1 MQTTEIIQL
10 IVLIILLLLSG
21 FFSSAETAL
30 TTANR
35 IRMRTLAKEG
45 NKQAARVLAITDDSS
60 KMLSAILIGNN
71 IVNLSASSIATS
83 LALNLFGNV
92 GVGIATGVLT
102 LLVLIFGEISPK
114 TIATIYADKISL
126 SYSGIILFLMKI
138 LTPVIF
144 IINALSMLLLKLLR
158 VNPNDAAKQ
167 MTEKEFRTIVD
178 VGHENGIIE
187 SEEHAIINNVFDFND
202 SQAKEV
208 MVPRIDMTMVDIN
221 SSYEELLEIFREFQ
235 FTRIPVYEDSTD
247 NVVGIL
253 NIKDLLLLDNPDHFS
268 IRDMMREPFYTYEHK
283 NTAELFNE
291 IKNQSIN
298 MAIVLDEYGT
308 TVGLITLEDL
318 IEEIVGEIRD
328 EYDENEEDELT
339 KLNEQ
344 EYLVSGSMNLEDL
357 CEALNLPFSSEDYD
371 TIGGY
376 LIGLLEHFPKEG
388 ETFTTEENITLRA
401 QKMDKNRIEKI
412 HIYLPK
418 TEEKNEQ
425 GQE

>member
-1 MQTTEIIQL
+1 
-10 IVLIILLLLSG
+10 
-21 FFSSAETAL
+21 
-30 TTANR
+30 
-35 IRMRTLAKEG
+35 
-45 NKQAARVLAITDDSS
+45 
-60 KMLSAILIGNN
+60 
-71 IVNLSASSIATS
+71 
-83 LALNLFGNV
+83 
-92 GVGIATGVLT
+92 
-102 LLVLIFGEISPK
+102 
-114 TIATIYADKISL
+114 
-126 SYSGIILFLMKI
+126 
-138 LTPVIF
+138 
-144 IINALSMLLLKLLR
+144 
-158 VNPNDAAKQ
+158 
-167 MTEKEFRTIVD
+167 
-178 VGHENGIIE
+178 
-187 SEEHAIINNVFDFND
+187 
-202 SQAKEV
+202 
-208 MVPRIDMTMVDIN
+208 
-221 SSYEELLEIFREFQ
+221 
-235 FTRIPVYEDSTD
+235 
-247 NVVGIL
+247 
-253 NIKDLLLLDNPDHFS
+253 
-268 IRDMMREPFYTYEHK
+268 
-283 NTAELFNE
+283 
-291 IKNQSIN
+291 

>member
-35 IRMRTLAKEG
+35 IRMRTLAEEG

>member
-35 IRMRTLAKEG
+35 IRMRTLAEEG
-45 NKQAARVLAITDDSS
+45 NKKAARVLAITDDSP

-71 IVNLSASSIATS
+71 IVNLSASSLSTS
-83 LALNLFGNV
+83 LALKLFGSV
-92 GVGIATGVLT
+92 GVGIATGILT

-114 TIATIYADKISL
+114 TMATIYADKMSL

-144 IINALSMLLLKLLR
+144 VINALSMLLLRLLR

-167 MTEKEFRTIVD
+167 MTEKELRTIVD

-202 SQAKEV
+202 AQAKEV

-221 SSYEELLEIFREFQ
+221 SSYDELLEIFREFQ

-253 NIKDLLLLDNPDHFS
+253 NIKDLLLLDNQNDFS
-268 IRDMMREPFYTYEHK
+268 IRSLMREPFYTYEHK

-291 IKNQSIN
+291 MKTESIN
-298 MAIVLDEYGT
+298 IAIVLDEYGT
-308 TVGLITLEDL
+308 TAGLITLEDL

-328 EYDENEEDELT
+328 EFDANEEEDLI

-344 EYLVSGSMNLEDL
+344 EYLISGSMNLEDL
-357 CEALNLPFSSEDYD
+357 CETLNLPFSSEDYD

-388 ETFTTEENITLRA
+388 ETFTTEENITLRV

-412 HIYLPK
+412 HISLPK
-418 TEEKNEQ
+418 EEENEQ

>member
-35 IRMRTLAKEG
+35 IRMRTLAEEG

-138 LTPVIF
+138 RTPVSF
-144 IINALSMLLLKLLR
+144 ISNAVSMLLLKLLR

>member
-1 MQTTEIIQL
+1 MQTTDIFQL

-35 IRMRTLAKEG
+35 IRMRTLAEEG

-144 IINALSMLLLKLLR
+144 IINTLSMLLLKLLR

-412 HIYLPK
+412 HI
-418 TEEKNEQ
+418 
-425 GQE
+425 